1 MESNGTLPSSEEIR
15 FATICGSHANM
26 AARAI
31 MHGSMVHEIPNDW
44 RRAIQDGAEWKVIKA
59 VVWQQ
64 FPELVDMVCQSGNT
78 NQSISKQEDEMQLVN
93 KIRQACTAYG
103 GSGAPKWQDVAGAVL
118 RSRPKCGP
126 SGPAIFGFVVRFG
139 GSSKLLADTQAYVRA
154 CGKGGRELGQET
166 WATLSQEMK
175 NFPDH
180 LRWRHALLKYGFAG
194 DTTLTATDAAGKQ
207 FISVRIFTY
216 THVYVYI
223 YMCIYINMYIYMYIY
238 TCISIVIAVN
248 LPAGWACCSLALF
261 G

>member
-93 KIRQACTAYG
+93 KIRQACAAYG

-126 SGPAIFGFVVRFG
+126 SGVVG
-139 GSSKLLADTQAYVRA
+139 GHTSLRESVWQ
-154 CGKGGRELGQET
+154 GGPRT
-166 WATLSQEMK
+166 WAGNLGHTIPRDEELPRPPPLE
-175 NFPDH
+175 
-180 LRWRHALLKYGFAG
+180 
-194 DTTLTATDAAGKQ
+194 T
-207 FISVRIFTY
+207 RIAE
-216 THVYVYI
+216 VWI
-223 YMCIYINMYIYMYIY
+223 C
-238 TCISIVIAVN
+238 
-248 LPAGWACCSLALF
+248 W
-261 G
+261 